1 MLTRMQMIS
10 VVLVVQSISQA
21 EGLQSLPLVSDL
33 DVVHSVLYHVEL
45 EKALNQINQSINCTT
60 LCIVNA
66 TLSVFMCH
74 SGHRSA

>member
-1 MLTRMQMIS
+1 MQMIS

-66 TLSVFMCH
+66 TLSVFMGH